1 MGGLLLRLIVIAGVV
16 AAVYF
21 AATGE
26 HITSLLGDNSFVQ
39 KIGDSQTITR
49 VKETIRTI
57 VPSVRTNEEMDMI
70 SGDIT
75 SEKGGSVGAVQE
87 KIDMIKNPLKE
98 LWDKL
103 KPDLIPDVEV
113 ATSSERT
120 FETQAGPLPGYTAV
134 CFPTVKRVCTV
145 AECRTAKIG
154 AIFTLVNRD
163 ERTLAL
169 CDSDGC
175 EVYDVRYNVS
185 GAYEQYRP
193 EKSIGFLFT
202 KENSLPGAAER
213 TKYIAVA
220 LEGIQTTLYA
230 GYCLEK

>member
-26 HITSLLGDNSFVQ
+26 HITSLLGENSFVQ
-39 KIGDSQTITR
+39 EIGDSQAATR
-49 VKETIRTI
+49 IKETILAI
-57 VPSVRTNEEMDMI
+57 VPGISTDEETDVV
-70 SGDIT
+70 SGGTT
-75 SEKGGSVGAVQE
+75 SGEGDSSSAIQE
-87 KIDMIKNPLKE
+87 EVDTVKNPLKE
-98 LWDKL
+98 LWEKF
-103 KPDLIPDVEV
+103 KPDLIPDMEV
-113 ATSSERT
+113 ATSSEKT
-120 FETQAGPLPGYTAV
+120 FKTQAGPLPGYTAV

-163 ERTLAL
+163 DRTLAL
-169 CDSDGC
+169 CGSDGC

-185 GAYEQYRP
+185 GVYEQYRP

-202 KENSLPGAAER
+202 KENSLPGAVER
-213 TKYIAVA
+213 TEYIAVA